1 MWQISYMLFDKMQWE
16 ECSITSMLCLRKIK
30 LDTLPKKQKQKQK
43 QFCNPSKYQ
52 DPESQEKKT
61 KDRGK
66 LKRHN

>member
-1 MWQISYMLFDKMQWE
+1 MVIHQ
-16 ECSITSMLCLRKIK
+16 RKIK
-30 LDTLPKKQKQKQK
+30 LDTLQNKTKQNKKKK

-52 DPESQEKKT
+52 DPESQEKKI

>member
-1 MWQISYMLFDKMQWE
+1 MPERNKTGYS
-16 ECSITSMLCLRKIK
+16 
-30 LDTLPKKQKQKQK
+30 PKKKQK

-66 LKRHN
+66 KQTKKTPHLLNFPHVSSDSEEPW

>member
-1 MWQISYMLFDKMQWE
+1 MQHHFYAMPE
-16 ECSITSMLCLRKIK
+16 RNKTGYS
-30 LDTLPKKQKQKQK
+30 PKKKQK